1 MKLLYL
7 DCAMGAAGDMLS
19 AALLELV
26 SDKEA
31 ALSAI
36 NAAGIPGVSVR
47 MEKSEKCGIVGTHL
61 HVEVNGREEHE
72 HSHGFGLFRHKHSHS
87 HRTMADI
94 HTLLDGLNLPD
105 SVKEHA
111 KAVYDLVFDAECRVH
126 GGEKGHV
133 HLHEVGAMDAVAD
146 VCFVSLLLDMLKP
159 DIIAASPIHVGS
171 GTVRCAHGV
180 LPVPAPATALLLEG
194 LPIYS
199 GSIKGELCTPT
210 GAALLRHFVQK
221 WGDMP
226 LLNTKAIGYGMGTK
240 DFEQANCL
248 RVFWGESAGAEDT
261 VWELCCNLDDMTAEA
276 VAFAQ
281 EQLMAAGAL
290 DAYTVPIGM
299 KKGRQGLQLWCMCR
313 EEQLETMKSL
323 LFRHTSTWGMRVSRS
338 RRFVLARQT
347 ETVETPHGPI
357 RIKYAEFDG
366 VRKAK
371 AEYEDLSRI
380 ARETGMSLAEV
391 KTLVQDK
398 L

>member
-26 SDKEA
+26 DDKDS
-31 ALSAI
+31 ALAAI
-36 NAAGIPGVSVR
+36 NAVGIPGVSVR
-47 MEKSEKCGIVGTHL
+47 MEKSEKCGILGTHL
-61 HVEVNGREEHE
+61 RVEIHGEEEHE
-72 HSHGFGLFRHKHSHS
+72 HSHGLGLFRHRHS
-87 HRTMADI
+87 HRTMEDI
-94 HTLLDGLNLPD
+94 HRLIDGLALPEA
-105 SVKEHA
+105 VKKNA
-111 KAVYDLVFDAECRVH
+111 RAVYALVFDAECRVH

-146 VCFVSLLLDMLKP
+146 VCFVCLLLDMLKP
-159 DIIAASPIHVGS
+159 DRIAASPIHVGS
-171 GTVRCAHGV
+171 GTVRCAHGI

-199 GSIKGELCTPT
+199 GSIRGELCTPT

-226 LLNTKAIGYGMGTK
+226 ILNTKAIGYGMGTR

-248 RVFWGESAGAEDT
+248 RAFWGETDEEDA

-281 EQLMAAGAL
+281 ETLMAAGAL

-323 LFRHTSTWGMRVSRS
+323 LFRHTSTWGMRASRS
-338 RRFVLARQT
+338 QRFVLPRQT
-347 ETVETPHGPI
+347 ETVETPYGPI

-366 VRKAK
+366 IRKAK
-371 AEYEDLSRI
+371 AEYEDLARI
-380 ARETGMSLAEV
+380 ARETGMSLEQI
-391 KTLVQDK
+391 KGFIRDK